1 MKQIIIAIFLS
12 TFLFAN
18 DQIPAAPQK
27 HPILLKNGFIHTV
40 SNGVINGS
48 ILFDKGK
55 ITHIGEFIAPPDGAE
70 VIDLDGKH
78 VYPGLIAAVSRMGLV
93 EISAVDVTN
102 DHSERGDF
110 NPNVR
115 ANVAYNPDSE
125 IIPTTRSNGVL
136 IANVVP
142 ASGLVSGQ
150 ASIMMMDGWT
160 WENATF
166 SHPSGLHIN
175 WPQMGIR
182 SGGFRF
188 RMSAE
193 RQNERREKALKT
205 LDEIMK
211 QSHAYARL
219 RQTESR
225 KAEDYHKE
233 DLRLESMI
241 PYVQGNL
248 PIYIHANEV
257 RQIEAAVHWANRHD
271 VKIILVGGKD
281 AWRTTD
287 LLKKYKIPV
296 IYEGVTAL
304 PLRRYEDYDQAY
316 KGAALLHEA
325 GIQFCIASSSGD
337 ASNVRNL
344 PNHAAMAASYGLP
357 KDQALRSITLSAAEI
372 LGIDSKVGSLE
383 SGKDATLFIANGDP
397 LEIRT
402 NVLQAYIQG
411 RKVDMG
417 DPHKML
423 YHKYQEKYRQLGIL
437 KE

>member
-1 MKQIIIAIFLS
+1 MKQIITAIFLS

-55 ITHIGEFIAPPDGAE
+55 ITHIGEFISPPDGAE

-78 VYPGLIAAVSRMGLV
+78 VYPGFIAAVSRMGLV

-175 WPQMGIR
+175 WPQMGTR
-182 SGGFRF
+182 SGGRRF
-188 RMSAE
+188 SMSAE
-193 RQNERREKALKT
+193 KQNERRQKALKT

-219 RQTESR
+219 RQTKSR
-225 KAEDYHKE
+225 SAEDYHKE
-233 DLRLESMI
+233 DLRLENMI

-271 VKIILVGGKD
+271 VKIVLVGGKD

-287 LLKKYKIPV
+287 LLKQYKIPV

-304 PLRRYEDYDQAY
+304 PSRRYEDYDQAY

-344 PNHAAMAASYGLP
+344 PNHAAMAAAYGLP
-357 KDQALRSITLSAAEI
+357 KDEALRSITLSAAEI
-372 LGIDSKVGSLE
+372 LGIDPQVGSLE

-411 RKVDMG
+411 RKIDMG
-417 DPHKML
+417 DRHKML

>member
-1 MKQIIIAIFLS
+1 
-12 TFLFAN
+12 
-18 DQIPAAPQK
+18 
-27 HPILLKNGFIHTV
+27 
-40 SNGVINGS
+40 
-48 ILFDKGK
+48 
-55 ITHIGEFIAPPDGAE
+55 
-70 VIDLDGKH
+70 
-78 VYPGLIAAVSRMGLV
+78 
-93 EISAVDVTN
+93 
-102 DHSERGDF
+102 
-110 NPNVR
+110 
-115 ANVAYNPDSE
+115 
-125 IIPTTRSNGVL
+125 
-136 IANVVP
+136 
-142 ASGLVSGQ
+142 
-150 ASIMMMDGWT
+150 MDGWT

-182 SGGFRF
+182 SGGRRF

-225 KAEDYHKE
+225 TAEDYHKE

-241 PYVQGNL
+241 PYVKGNL

-304 PLRRYEDYDQAY
+304 PSRRYEDYDQAY

-411 RKVDMG
+411 RKIDMG
-417 DPHKML
+417 DRHKML
-423 YHKYQEKYRQLGIL
+423 YNKYQEKYRQLGIL
-437 KE
+437 KQ

>member
-1 MKQIIIAIFLS
+1 MKQIITAIFLS

-182 SGGFRF
+182 SGGRRF

-219 RQTESR
+219 RQTKSR
-225 KAEDYHKE
+225 TAEDYHKE

-241 PYVQGNL
+241 PYVKGNL

-304 PLRRYEDYDQAY
+304 PSRRYEDYDQAY
-316 KGAALLHEA
+316 KGAALLHAA

-411 RKVDMG
+411 RKIDMG
-417 DPHKML
+417 DRHKML
-423 YHKYQEKYRQLGIL
+423 YNKYQEKYRQLGIL
-437 KE
+437 KQ

>member
-175 WPQMGIR
+175 WPQMGTR
-182 SGGFRF
+182 SGGRRF
-188 RMSAE
+188 SRSAE
-193 RQNERREKALKT
+193 KQNERRQKALKT
-205 LDEIMK
+205 LD
-211 QSHAYARL
+211 
-219 RQTESR
+219 
-225 KAEDYHKE
+225 
-233 DLRLESMI
+233 
-241 PYVQGNL
+241 
-248 PIYIHANEV
+248 
-257 RQIEAAVHWANRHD
+257 
-271 VKIILVGGKD
+271 
-281 AWRTTD
+281 
-287 LLKKYKIPV
+287 
-296 IYEGVTAL
+296 
-304 PLRRYEDYDQAY
+304 
-316 KGAALLHEA
+316 
-325 GIQFCIASSSGD
+325 
-337 ASNVRNL
+337 
-344 PNHAAMAASYGLP
+344 
-357 KDQALRSITLSAAEI
+357 
-372 LGIDSKVGSLE
+372 
-383 SGKDATLFIANGDP
+383 
-397 LEIRT
+397 
-402 NVLQAYIQG
+402 
-411 RKVDMG
+411 
-417 DPHKML
+417 
-423 YHKYQEKYRQLGIL
+423 
-437 KE
+437 